1 MERNQN
7 YVELWG
13 VAAGEP
19 VFSHENHT
27 RRFDKFPLR
36 VERLSGQNDVPVIVA
51 SEALLRVCPV
61 DEGQSLRIVGQL
73 RSFNNKSG
81 QGNRLVITVF
91 AQSIEPGDGSY
102 FNRILLSGALCKKPV
117 LRHTPLG
124 RSICDVILA
133 VNRHYGRA
141 DYLPCIAWGQTA
153 VQIAGMDVG
162 ERLALEGRVQSR
174 TYTKLLESGSEERTA
189 FEVSIMQLLD
199 VQTTL
204 ILVPAADIVDRLN
217 GWECTVF
224 HAQFLSLID
233 KRKTLQHKIHHA
245 QQLLTLLILGI
256 FRQIMADTSWLVMVL
271 DDVGEETDTFADLL
285 AGKAALLIFIRS
297 RSLPVIPAKHGLSSH
312 VLTEIKNRSEIRII
326 TNKPTDITVIQAKDL
341 SDRKC
346 MMRFC
351 RFLMH
356 LI

>member
-189 FEVSIMQLLD
+189 FEVSIMQKRRRPPYYRRSPPSFAYSPLSYSNNLS
-199 VQTTL
+199 VHPFT
-204 ILVPAADIVDRLN
+204 ILRRSVR
-217 GWECTVF
+217 VF
-224 HAQFLSLID
+224 RAIY
-233 KRKTLQHKIHHA
+233 
-245 QQLLTLLILGI
+245 
-256 FRQIMADTSWLVMVL
+256 
-271 DDVGEETDTFADLL
+271 
-285 AGKAALLIFIRS
+285 FIRFF
-297 RSLPVIPAKHGLSSH
+297 
-312 VLTEIKNRSEIRII
+312 EI
-326 TNKPTDITVIQAKDL
+326 
-341 SDRKC
+341 
-346 MMRFC
+346 
-351 RFLMH
+351 
-356 LI
+356 

>member
-36 VERLSGQNDVPVIVA
+36 VERLSGQNDMPVIVA

-61 DEGQSLRIVGQL
+61 EE
-73 RSFNNKSG
+73 

-117 LRHTPLG
+117 LRRTPLG

-199 VQTTL
+199 
-204 ILVPAADIVDRLN
+204 
-217 GWECTVF
+217 E
-224 HAQFLSLID
+224 
-233 KRKTLQHKIHHA
+233 
-245 QQLLTLLILGI
+245 
-256 FRQIMADTSWLVMVL
+256 
-271 DDVGEETDTFADLL
+271 EETEET
-285 AGKAALLIFIRS
+285 ALL
-297 RSLPVIPAKHGLSSH
+297 
-312 VLTEIKNRSEIRII
+312 
-326 TNKPTDITVIQAKDL
+326 
-341 SDRKC
+341 
-346 MMRFC
+346 
-351 RFLMH
+351 
-356 LI
+356 

>member
-61 DEGQSLRIVGQL
+61 EEGQSLRIVG
-73 RSFNNKSG
+73 
-81 QGNRLVITVF
+81 
-91 AQSIEPGDGSY
+91 
-102 FNRILLSGALCKKPV
+102 LCKKPV
-117 LRHTPLG
+117 LGRTPLG

-174 TYTKLLESGSEERTA
+174 TYIKQTDAGSEERTA
-189 FEVSIMQLLD
+189 YEVSVMQLLD
-199 VQTTL
+199 
-204 ILVPAADIVDRLN
+204 D
-217 GWECTVF
+217 
-224 HAQFLSLID
+224 
-233 KRKTLQHKIHHA
+233 
-245 QQLLTLLILGI
+245 
-256 FRQIMADTSWLVMVL
+256 
-271 DDVGEETDTFADLL
+271 EETE
-285 AGKAALLIFIRS
+285 LI
-297 RSLPVIPAKHGLSSH
+297 
-312 VLTEIKNRSEIRII
+312 
-326 TNKPTDITVIQAKDL
+326 
-341 SDRKC
+341 
-346 MMRFC
+346 
-351 RFLMH
+351 
-356 LI
+356 

>member
-36 VERLSGQNDVPVIVA
+36 VERLSGQNDMPVIVA

-141 DYLPCIAWGQTA
+141 DYLPCIAWGGQA
-153 VQIAGMDVG
+153 RRAGWWNVG
-162 ERLALEGRVQSR
+162 DRVCVRGRLQSR
-174 TYTKLLESGSEERTA
+174 RYRKVIGSDVVEKVA
-189 FEVSIMQLLD
+189 YEVSG
-199 VQTTL
+199 
-204 ILVPAADIVDRLN
+204 ILVERVVS
-217 GWECTVF
+217 EK
-224 HAQFLSLID
+224 SL
-233 KRKTLQHKIHHA
+233 KK
-245 QQLLTLLILGI
+245 G
-256 FRQIMADTSWLVMVL
+256 
-271 DDVGEETDTFADLL
+271 
-285 AGKAALLIFIRS
+285 
-297 RSLPVIPAKHGLSSH
+297 
-312 VLTEIKNRSEIRII
+312 
-326 TNKPTDITVIQAKDL
+326 
-341 SDRKC
+341 
-346 MMRFC
+346 
-351 RFLMH
+351 
-356 LI
+356 

>member
-1 MERNQN
+1 MTQFPSFEKWYVSAGGGIGWDISTNEVFDMELN
-7 YVELWG
+7 YNRVHLCG
-13 VAAGEP
+13 QAADVP
-19 VFSHENHT
+19 TLSHVNHGCAFY
-27 RRFDKFPLR
+27 RFTLS
-36 VERLSGQNDVPVIVA
+36 VLRLSGQADELPVIVPK
-51 SEALLRVCPV
+51 ALLDAVPV
-61 DEGQSLRIVGQL
+61 TVGATVTVIGQL

-117 LRHTPLG
+117 LRRTPLG

-199 VQTTL
+199 
-204 ILVPAADIVDRLN
+204 
-217 GWECTVF
+217 E
-224 HAQFLSLID
+224 
-233 KRKTLQHKIHHA
+233 
-245 QQLLTLLILGI
+245 
-256 FRQIMADTSWLVMVL
+256 
-271 DDVGEETDTFADLL
+271 EETEE
-285 AGKAALLIFIRS
+285 AALL
-297 RSLPVIPAKHGLSSH
+297 
-312 VLTEIKNRSEIRII
+312 
-326 TNKPTDITVIQAKDL
+326 
-341 SDRKC
+341 
-346 MMRFC
+346 
-351 RFLMH
+351 
-356 LI
+356 